1 MTDDGSMDGMVTLE
15 PIGTVSSPRTEK
27 RDDHWGDVVA
37 EIELADRFDPEA
49 LAGLETFSHVEVVF
63 YMHRVRADGIEN
75 GARHPRNNTDW
86 PKLGIF
92 AQRAKGRPNRIGLS
106 RCAVIA
112 VEDRRL
118 RVKALDAIDG
128 TPVLDIKPY
137 MREFGPRG
145 KVTQPAWVSELMAEY
160 YD

>member
-1 MTDDGSMDGMVTLE
+1 MVDDDPADGTITLE
-15 PIGTVSSPRTEK
+15 PIGTVTSPRTEK

-37 EIELADRFDPEA
+37 EIELADRFTPDA
-49 LAGLETFSHVEVVF
+49 LAGLETFSHVEVIF
-63 YMHRVRADGIEN
+63 YMHRVRAAGIED
-75 GARHPRNNTDW
+75 GARHPRNNTEW
-86 PKLGIF
+86 PELGIF
-92 AQRAKGRPNRIGLS
+92 AQRAKGRPNRLGLS

-112 VEDRRL
+112 VEGRRL
-118 RVKALDAIDG
+118 RVRALDAIDG

-145 KVTQPAWVSELMAEY
+145 TVTQPVWVGELMAEY